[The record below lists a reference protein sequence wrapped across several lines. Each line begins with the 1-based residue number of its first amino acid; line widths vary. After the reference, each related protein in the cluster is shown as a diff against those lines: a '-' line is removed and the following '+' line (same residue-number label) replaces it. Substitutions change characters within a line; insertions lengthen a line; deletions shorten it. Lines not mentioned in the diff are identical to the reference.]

1 MDETSAN
8 DKQSFAYTIADESVG
23 PNASG
28 AKIKVIGVG
37 GGGGNVINYIAQQG
51 LDGVELIA
59 ANTDVQDLN
68 TVPSIVDKVQ
78 LGAMRTRGL
87 GAGMDPAVGSAAA
100 QESVGEIEDRL
111 RGADMLF
118 LIACMGG
125 GTGTGASPVIAEI
138 AREMSILTVAV
149 VTMPFSREQEA
160 RTRIAQSGT
169 RELHGCVDALI
180 TIPND
185 KLRNI
190 LGGEVLFSD
199 AYDHINAY
207 LAQSVRGIADIVN
220 KQGVMNLDFADVKSV
235 LSSNGKGVTV
245 IGIGTANGQNRAEEA
260 TMQALKSPLLD
271 ETDLTG
277 ARNALFNIRTGKLK
291 LVEYEMVS
299 EIFDRLMQSGGR
311 VWPGVVEESDMEEDF
326 EVTVLVT
333 GIEDAFGPSSDVGID
348 VSDRSNWAKAS
359 NPGGAMS
366 LSRRE
371 GSTNEDGEDEGV
383 VRMVRERGQ
392 ETGMGRRISASD
404 IPSLFR
410 DQAD

>member
-160 RTRIAQSGT
+160 RIRIAQSGT

-207 LAQSVRGIADIVN
+207 LAQSVR
-220 KQGVMNLDFADVKSV
+220 DVRQAVCSKVFGMLHSIC
-235 LSSNGKGVTV
+235 SSG
-245 IGIGTANGQNRAEEA
+245 
-260 TMQALKSPLLD
+260 L
-271 ETDLTG
+271 
-277 ARNALFNIRTGKLK
+277 
-291 LVEYEMVS
+291 
-299 EIFDRLMQSGGR
+299 
-311 VWPGVVEESDMEEDF
+311 
-326 EVTVLVT
+326 
-333 GIEDAFGPSSDVGID
+333 
-348 VSDRSNWAKAS
+348 
-359 NPGGAMS
+359 
-366 LSRRE
+366 
-371 GSTNEDGEDEGV
+371 
-383 VRMVRERGQ
+383 
-392 ETGMGRRISASD
+392 
-404 IPSLFR
+404 
-410 DQAD
+410 

>member
-8 DKQSFAYTIADESVG
+8 DQKPFAYTIADESVG

-59 ANTDVQDLN
+59 ANTDIQDLN

-100 QESVGEIEDRL
+100 QESVGELEDRL

-333 GIEDAFGPSSDVGID
+333 GIEDAFGPSNEGGLDNA
-348 VSDRSNWAKAS
+348 DRGNWTKVPNSGSA
-359 NPGGAMS
+359 NQF
-366 LSRRE
+366 SRRE
-371 GSTNEDGEDEGV
+371 TAISEEAENEGV
-383 VRMVRERGQ
+383 VRVVRERGQ
-392 ETGMGRRISASD
+392 ETGLGRRISASD